1 MTDDMSDSDF
11 MEQIQQNDDEL
22 RKRLASGGETH
33 QQMKDRVKDRIQ
45 KIANSHDIDF
55 PDEVIQ
61 ESELAVE
68 RSIEER
74 TSFLRDARS
83 NKWDSKI
90 PPRWRGW
97 TMDRLPKGFRIAA
110 NKWIS
115 EGFNNSQ
122 NLILSGPTG
131 SGKTSMA
138 YAIGREMYL
147 LGHKVKIWQAAELFD
162 EMRGTEQ
169 SKDVLESV
177 KNSDLLILDDLG
189 SERKTDWVE
198 ERLFLIIDY
207 RWQWKL
213 PTIVTT
219 NFTAD
224 QLPDKISE
232 RVISRLM
239 DSSTFLVVD
248 GKDYRTDAD

>member
-1 MTDDMSDSDF
+1 MSSEMSESDF
-11 MEQIQQNDDEL
+11 IKQIQQNDEEL
-22 RKRLASGGETH
+22 RKRLTSEGETRSE
-33 QQMKDRVKDRIQ
+33 MKNRIKDRI
-45 KIANSHDIDF
+45 KEIANSHDVEL
-55 PDEVIQ
+55 PDEVLEQ
-61 ESELAVE
+61 SDQAAE
-68 RSIEER
+68 RSLEER
-74 TSFLRDARS
+74 TQFLRDARS
-83 NKWDSKI
+83 AKWESKI

-97 TMDRLPKGFRIAA
+97 SMEKLPKGFRVAA
-110 NKWIS
+110 NQWIA
-115 EGFNNSQ
+115 EGFPNSG

-138 YAIGREMYL
+138 YAIGKEIYL
-147 LGHKVKIWQAAELFD
+147 LGHKVKIWQSAELFD
-162 EMRGTEQ
+162 EMRGTDQ
-169 SKDVLESV
+169 SKDVLDSV

-213 PTIVTT
+213 PVIVTT
-219 NFTAD
+219 NLTSD
-224 QLPDKISE
+224 QLPDKVSE
-232 RVISRLM
+232 RIISRLM